1 MLIVI
6 LLDKTCDLIAII
18 NKIFPKTN
26 CYKCLQEES
35 GLNKYFSYLISGRST
50 NIVINRVEWA
60 SEMA

>member
-1 MLIVI
+1 MFIVI

-35 GLNKYFSYLISGRST
+35 GLSKYFNTFISGRST
-50 NIVINRVEWA
+50 NLIINRVEWA